1 MAVSRFWREIPYR
14 YNIIGSRCGVCGT
27 VDFPPRA
34 ICPHC
39 RRKSIG
45 KMEDVPLSGAGT
57 IVSYSIVHE
66 PLEGFEMQ
74 VPYPIAMI
82 KLDEGPMLT
91 AQIVNCEPGEV
102 KLGAKVKAV
111 FRKIQEESKSGVIYY
126 GYKFE
131 LVG

>member
-1 MAVSRFWREIPYR
+1 MTVPRFWREIHSR

-27 VDFPPRA
+27 IDFPPRTV
-34 ICPHC
+34 CPHC

-45 KMEDVPLSGAGT
+45 KMEEIPFSGTGT

-66 PLEGFEMQ
+66 ALESFELQ

-102 KLGAKVKAV
+102 KMGAKVKSV
-111 FRKIQEESKSGVIYY
+111 FRKIQEESRSGVIYY

-131 LVG
+131 ITG